1 MTGLEVVGLILA
13 VLPLFVTASDHSKVF
28 DPVISIC
35 QPRRRAER
43 KSDFYT
49 NFHYEVT
56 ILNLNVRR
64 LFQDLYALPEAQRNS
79 LMDDGNSELWN
90 DPVVVKALQ
99 ARLGIAYETFTET
112 LAAIL
117 KLLEKLVNDKSNKLR
132 REDIRSTSYAKLISL
147 RESIRSGGSFSDLG
161 KEIRFSMKEDRRNR
175 LLDKISKNN
184 EKLEHLLNQTADID
198 NDTEEV
204 TRPRARHLD
213 HFELRLLLHNLYSTL
228 GRLWK
233 CTCALPHEARLCLLK
248 YLHPGHEQSKAVHFD
263 MLMSV
268 KSHAWL
274 ECEICIL
281 LRKSPPATSGVRFID
296 PSPTSCDKFDSES
309 STIAGS
315 ISTPTSTLPDK
326 PVSNSGNI
334 VGTICEV
341 MKRAQS
347 HKCCPHIQFDGEA
360 LSQAKPS
367 LNRNSIVGSEP
378 AVTLDEL
385 LRGRK
390 KFTLRERRILA
401 VILANSLLHFC
412 DSPWLSKEW
421 SKKHVSFFYKAKDFL
436 DLKRPYLA
444 IQFDEPEPAEDP
456 DEMFRLHP
464 NSSIL
469 ALGILL
475 LEIEICATIESQ
487 RCPDDLSEDGTVNVN
502 TDLTTALRLYEE
514 TVDNLFV
521 DYRNA
526 IRACLDCNFIEDPEQ
541 STSLEDESFRQ
552 AVCEHIVAPIEN
564 ELLRGFN
571 IRPEDIG
578 LENA

>member
-1 MTGLEVVGLILA
+1 
-13 VLPLFVTASDHSKVF
+13 
-28 DPVISIC
+28 
-35 QPRRRAER
+35 
-43 KSDFYT
+43 
-49 NFHYEVT
+49 
-56 ILNLNVRR
+56 
-64 LFQDLYALPEAQRNS
+64 
-79 LMDDGNSELWN
+79 
-90 DPVVVKALQ
+90 
-99 ARLGIAYETFTET
+99 
-112 LAAIL
+112 
-117 KLLEKLVNDKSNKLR
+117 
-132 REDIRSTSYAKLISL
+132 
-147 RESIRSGGSFSDLG
+147 
-161 KEIRFSMKEDRRNR
+161 
-175 LLDKISKNN
+175 
-184 EKLEHLLNQTADID
+184 
-198 NDTEEV
+198 
-204 TRPRARHLD
+204 
-213 HFELRLLLHNLYSTL
+213 
-228 GRLWK
+228 
-233 CTCALPHEARLCLLK
+233 
-248 YLHPGHEQSKAVHFD
+248 
-263 MLMSV
+263 
-268 KSHAWL
+268 
-274 ECEICIL
+274 
-281 LRKSPPATSGVRFID
+281 
-296 PSPTSCDKFDSES
+296 
-309 STIAGS
+309 
-315 ISTPTSTLPDK
+315 
-326 PVSNSGNI
+326 
-334 VGTICEV
+334 

-360 LSQAKPS
+360 LSQAKSSP
-367 LNRNSIVGSEP
+367 NRNSIVGSEP

-385 LRGRK
+385 LRGQK

-526 IRACLDCNFIEDPEQ
+526 IRACLDCNFMEDPEQ

-578 LENA
+578 LKNA